1 MIRSESLNRQR
12 QLSRHWAITTLGS
25 LLAAF
30 LFLPI
35 LALFATSS
43 VTELWSALR
52 TSNAMPALRLS
63 LKTTAISLVI
73 VTTLGTPLAWM
84 LAQNRTRL
92 SRIIESCLQLPI
104 VIPPAV
110 AGIAL
115 LLSFGRYGLLTGRL
129 YPDSWHITFTTTA
142 VVLAETFVSAPFY
155 VQAAVSAFRRI
166 DPRLLVVAASFGAY
180 PWRLFLHVA
189 IPIASPGL
197 IAGLAMSWARAL
209 GEFGATL
216 MFAGNLEGTTQTL
229 PLAIYAALEL
239 DMRAAQA
246 ISILL
251 VLAALTVLLIVRSRW
266 TQWWPWGEARR
277 VN

>member
-1 MIRSESLNRQR
+1 MIRWGLVNQSRKF
-12 QLSRHWAITTLGS
+12 SRHWAITALGS

-35 LALFATSS
+35 FALFSTSS
-43 VTELWSALR
+43 PTELWFALQ
-52 TSNAMPALRLS
+52 SSGVKPALFLS
-63 LKTTAISLVI
+63 LKTTVISLMI
-73 VTTLGTPLAWM
+73 VATLGTPLAWV
-84 LAQNRTRL
+84 LSQNKTRWGR
-92 SRIIESCLQLPI
+92 SVESFLQLPI

-115 LLSFGRYGLLTGRL
+115 LLTFGRHGLLTGRL
-129 YPDSWHITFTTTA
+129 YPDSWRLAFSTTA
-142 VVLAETFVSAPFY
+142 VILAETFVSAPFY
-155 VQAAVSAFRRI
+155 VQAAVSAFRRV

-180 PWRLFLHVA
+180 PWRLFFSVA

-216 MFAGNLEGTTQTL
+216 MFAGNMPGTTQTL
-229 PLAIYAALEL
+229 PLAIYSALEL

-246 ISILL
+246 ISVLL
-251 VLAALTVLLIVRSRW
+251 VVAALAVLLLVRSRW
-266 TQWWPWGEARR
+266 AQWGNWGVANR
-277 VN
+277 VQ